1 MIAPVGLLGLFGS
14 SDHLGINVEF
24 PGQFDYPGS
33 GFGQA
38 ENFKPVAHIVN
49 LVHFL
54 IGRSGGALDFL
65 EKSRD
70 GKKIVLHV
78 MDLCAKAQAF
88 GLPSARTVHEAKNV
102 LVEFFNDPL
111 DHGQVGPGR
120 TEQRFPDRKSRL
132 RQGIRH
138 AVRSAVNVLTVGLR
152 IECLWVLIPVMG

>member
-1 MIAPVGLLGLFGS
+1 MIAPVCLLGLFGS
-14 SDHLGINVEF
+14 SHYLGVNVEF

-54 IGRSGGALDFL
+54 IGRSGGILDFL

-70 GKKIVLHV
+70 GKKIILHV
-78 MDLCAKAQAF
+78 MDLRSKAQAF
-88 GLPSARTVHEAKNV
+88 RLSPARVVNEPKNV

-111 DHGQVGPGR
+111 DH
-120 TEQRFPDRKSRL
+120 
-132 RQGIRH
+132 
-138 AVRSAVNVLTVGLR
+138 
-152 IECLWVLIPVMG
+152 W